1 MQLILQTAN
10 VTADAKNCSYP
21 NKVTVT
27 NASELQE
34 EVKMDHVCAKYKN
47 NYRSIDNF
55 LKSNVV
61 VMDLDNDHTDDPD
74 EWITAEKLEELLP
87 DISYAVAPS
96 RNHMVAKN
104 GKAARPKYHVYF
116 EIEEMTDPYERLANA
131 IILSAVADYRAA
143 LKKVKRNPKSK
154 SAIDEALQIE
164 KFFRSPWY
172 QQLTSVDGEFLI
184 RKLQDEIRQS
194 E

>member
-34 EVKMDHVCAKYKN
+34 AVKMDHVCAKYKN

-116 EIEEMTDPYERLANA
+116 IFLRTPVLMFWRGSSKVPEKRL
-131 IILSAVADYRAA
+131 R
-143 LKKVKRNPKSK
+143 
-154 SAIDEALQIE
+154 
-164 KFFRSPWY
+164 
-172 QQLTSVDGEFLI
+172 LTFIWRDL
-184 RKLQDEIRQS
+184 R
-194 E
+194 